1 MPPEEYAHRGLF
13 LQGTIPAEDAARGR
27 RVGAQ
32 KFLVHTPPEIRAR
45 QGVKGVMWCTTHS
58 YERRSTMKSPNRRTA
73 DPRTGT
79 SPRASMSRHLLT
91 TGALFCIGI
100 MPLSACSLFNPP
112 LERDESVHA
121 IFDAE
126 QDIVKMPLDDYLY
139 YEGGT
144 HYEYTAFQ
152 IAMKQCFAEHGQNY
166 TIPAPD
172 SESAPRGDFGRKY
185 GPWNVEYAKKY
196 GFQKRDPNAAPISF
210 SSPESLS
217 PEEQLRTECHDK
229 ARETLEAAVPEGKR
243 PENDV
248 QSTYSRISTDATN
261 AVYGS
266 KLHRELE
273 EKWKQCVSNR
283 GLTPIKAGYVA
294 EESPLNEQQSKNG
307 GFNEPASEEEIR
319 IATIQAECNQQ
330 VGMSKQ
336 LYDLEAQYQMPLI
349 RKHQAQLEQERK
361 AERERDEKFKQY
373 VLEHQ

>member
-1 MPPEEYAHRGLF
+1 
-13 LQGTIPAEDAARGR
+13 
-27 RVGAQ
+27 
-32 KFLVHTPPEIRAR
+32 
-45 QGVKGVMWCTTHS
+45 
-58 YERRSTMKSPNRRTA
+58 MKSLTRRTTA
-73 DPRTGT
+73 PRTG
-79 SPRASMSRHLLT
+79 MSRRLLT
-91 TGALFCIGI
+91 TGALLCIGVL
-100 MPLSACSLFNPP
+100 PLSACSLFNPP

-139 YEGGT
+139 YEVGT
-144 HYEYTAFQ
+144 HYEYTAHQ
-152 IAMKQCFAEHGQNY
+152 IAMKQCYAEHGQSY
-166 TIPAPD
+166 TDPDQAPQ
-172 SESAPRGDFGRKY
+172 SESAPRGDNGRKY

-217 PEEQLRTECHDK
+217 PEEQLRTECQDK
-229 ARETLEAAVPEGKR
+229 VRETLEAAVPEGKR

-248 QSTYSRISTDATN
+248 QSTYSRISTEAGN

-273 EKWKQCVSNR
+273 EKWKQCVSDR
-283 GLTPIKAGYVA
+283 GLTPNRAGYVA
-294 EESPLNEQQSKNG
+294 EESPLNEQLSKNG

-319 IATIQAECNQQ
+319 IATIMAECNQQ

-349 RKHQAQLEQERK
+349 RKYQSQLEQDRK

>member
-1 MPPEEYAHRGLF
+1 
-13 LQGTIPAEDAARGR
+13 
-27 RVGAQ
+27 
-32 KFLVHTPPEIRAR
+32 
-45 QGVKGVMWCTTHS
+45 
-58 YERRSTMKSPNRRTA
+58 MKSLNRRTTA
-73 DPRTGT
+73 PRTG
-79 SPRASMSRHLLT
+79 MSRRLLT
-91 TGALFCIGI
+91 TGALLCIGI

-126 QDIVKMPLDDYLY
+126 QDIVKMPLDDYPY

-144 HYEYTAFQ
+144 HYEYTAYQ
-152 IAMKQCFAEHGQNY
+152 IAIKQCYAEHGQSY
-166 TIPAPD
+166 TIPAPY
-172 SESAPRGDFGRKY
+172 SEGAPRGDLGRKY
-185 GPWNVEYAKKY
+185 GPWNVEYAQKY
-196 GFQKRDPNAAPISF
+196 GSQKRDPNNAAAPISYN
-210 SSPESLS
+210 SPESMS
-217 PEEQLRTECHDK
+217 PEDKLRTECYPK

-243 PENDV
+243 LENDV

-283 GLTPIKAGYVA
+283 GLTPIKAGSVA
-294 EESPLNEQQSKNG
+294 EQSPLNEQRSKNG
-307 GFNEPASEEEIR
+307 GYNEPASEEEIR

-349 RKHQAQLEQERK
+349 RKYQSQLEQERQ
-361 AERERDEKFKQY
+361 ADRDRDEKFKQY
-373 VLEHQ
+373 VQEHQ

>member
-1 MPPEEYAHRGLF
+1 
-13 LQGTIPAEDAARGR
+13 
-27 RVGAQ
+27 
-32 KFLVHTPPEIRAR
+32 
-45 QGVKGVMWCTTHS
+45 
-58 YERRSTMKSPNRRTA
+58 MKSLNRSSTA
-73 DPRTGT
+73 SAPRTGT
-79 SPRASMSRHLLT
+79 SPRTGTRRRLLT
-91 TGALFCIGI
+91 TGALLCIGVL
-100 MPLSACSLFNPP
+100 PLSACSLFDPP

-144 HYEYTAFQ
+144 HYEYTAHQ
-152 IAMKQCFAEHGQNY
+152 IAMKQCFAEHGQSY
-166 TIPAPD
+166 TIKSLD
-172 SESAPRGDFGRKY
+172 SRETPRGDLGRMY

-196 GFQKRDPNAAPISF
+196 GFQKRDPNAADPISYN
-210 SSPESLS
+210 SGESMSPEDK
-217 PEEQLRTECHDK
+217 LRTECYPK

-248 QSTYSRISTDATN
+248 QSTYSRISTEAVN

-283 GLTPIKAGYVA
+283 GLTPNKAGSVA
-294 EESPLNEQQSKNG
+294 EESPLAEQQSKNG
-307 GFNEPASEEEIR
+307 GYNEPASEEEIR

>member
-1 MPPEEYAHRGLF
+1 
-13 LQGTIPAEDAARGR
+13 
-27 RVGAQ
+27 
-32 KFLVHTPPEIRAR
+32 
-45 QGVKGVMWCTTHS
+45 
-58 YERRSTMKSPNRRTA
+58 MKSLNRSSTA
-73 DPRTGT
+73 SAPRTGT
-79 SPRASMSRHLLT
+79 TPRTGTRRRLLA

-144 HYEYTAFQ
+144 HYEYTALQ

-172 SESAPRGDFGRKY
+172 SESAPRGEMGRKY
-185 GPWNVEYAKKY
+185 GPWNVEYAQKY
-196 GFQKRDPNAAPISF
+196 GFQKRDPNNAAAPISF

-273 EKWKQCVSNR
+273 EKWKQCVSDR
-283 GLTPIKAGYVA
+283 GLTPRSAGSVA
-294 EESPLNEQQSKNG
+294 EETPLAEQLSKNN

-349 RKHQAQLEQERK
+349 RKYQAQLEQERK

-373 VLEHQ
+373 VMEHQ

>member
-1 MPPEEYAHRGLF
+1 M
-13 LQGTIPAEDAARGR
+13 
-27 RVGAQ
+27 
-32 KFLVHTPPEIRAR
+32 KFLN
-45 QGVKGVMWCTTHS
+45 
-58 YERRSTMKSPNRRTA
+58 RSSTA
-73 DPRTGT
+73 PAPRT
-79 SPRASMSRHLLT
+79 SMKRRLLT
-91 TGALFCIGI
+91 TGALLCIGVL
-100 MPLSACSLFNPP
+100 PLSACSLFNPP

-126 QDIVKMPLDDYLY
+126 QDIVKMPLDDYPY

-144 HYEYTAFQ
+144 HYEYTAHQ
-152 IAMKQCFAEHGQNY
+152 IAMKQCYAEHGQSY
-166 TIPAPD
+166 TDPD
-172 SESAPRGDFGRKY
+172 QASQSESAPSGDPGRKY

-217 PEEQLRTECHDK
+217 PEEQLRTECQDK
-229 ARETLEAAVPEGKR
+229 VRETLDAAVPEGKR

-248 QSTYSRISTDATN
+248 QSTSSRISTEAGN

-273 EKWKQCVSNR
+273 EKWKQCVSDR
-283 GLTPIKAGYVA
+283 GLTPRSAGSVA
-294 EESPLNEQQSKNG
+294 EETPMFDQMMKNG
-307 GFNEPASEEEIR
+307 GPNAPASEEEIR

-349 RKHQAQLEQERK
+349 RKYQSQLEQDRK

>member
-13 LQGTIPAEDAARGR
+13 LQWTIPAEDAARGR

-121 IFDAE
+121 VFDAE
-126 QDIVKMPLDDYLY
+126 QDIVKMPLDDYTY
-139 YEGGT
+139 YERT

-283 GLTPIKAGYVA
+283 GLTPNKAGYVA
-294 EESPLNEQQSKNG
+294 EESPLNEQLSKNG
-307 GFNEPASEEEIR
+307 GYNEPASEEEIR
-319 IATIQAECNQQ
+319 IATIQAECNRE
-330 VGMSKQ
+330 VGMTQQ

-349 RKHQAQLEQERK
+349 RKYQSQLEQDRQ
-361 AERERDEKFKQY
+361 ADRERDEKFKQY

>member
-58 YERRSTMKSPNRRTA
+58 YERRSTMKSLNRRTGPA
-73 DPRTGT
+73 PRTGT
-79 SPRASMSRHLLT
+79 RRRLFA
-91 TGALFCIGI
+91 TGALLCIGVL
-100 MPLSACSLFNPP
+100 PLSACSLFNPP

-139 YEGGT
+139 YERT
-144 HYEYTAFQ
+144 HYAYTAFQ

-185 GPWNVEYAKKY
+185 GPWNVEYAQKY
-196 GFQKRDPNAAPISF
+196 GFQKRDPNNAAAPISYN
-210 SSPESLS
+210 SGESMSPEDK
-217 PEEQLRTECHDK
+217 LRTECHDK

-283 GLTPIKAGYVA
+283 GLTPNKAGYVA
-294 EESPLNEQQSKNG
+294 EESPLNEQLSKNG
-307 GFNEPASEEEIR
+307 GYNEPASEEEIR
-319 IATIQAECNQQ
+319 IATIMAECNQQ
-330 VGMSKQ
+330 VGMSQQ

-349 RKHQAQLEQERK
+349 RKYQSQLEQERK